1 MLPVIWFCIVAVMVA
16 IYFVLDGFDLG
27 AGIIHLCVA
36 RTAEERRL
44 VLKSIGP
51 VWDGNEVWLLAGGGA
66 LYFAFPAL
74 YASSFS
80 GFYLPLMMVLWLLI
94 LRGIAIEFRNQIN
107 NALWT
112 PFWDVVFAGASAL
125 LAIFFGAAL
134 GNVVRGVPLDANHE
148 FFLPLWTNFLP
159 GRDAGILDWYTVLVG
174 LFAFF
179 TLALHG
185 ALWVNL
191 KTGGEVQQRARRVA
205 RVAWLAVALFTVIVT
220 TASFS
225 IQPHLA
231 ASFAAMPFGFVFPVL
246 ALAGLAGTI
255 TFLLRQK
262 DGSAFLASCL
272 YIVGMLTSVVFG
284 VFPNVLP
291 SNADP
296 SFSLTIANASAPDF
310 GLGVGLAWFIPGI
323 LLAAAYFTFLYRK
336 FFGKVSLEGG
346 GH

>member
-16 IYFVLDGFDLG
+16 IYVVLDGFDLG

-36 RTAEERRL
+36 RNVAERRL

-66 LYFAFPAL
+66 LYFAFPPL
-74 YASSFS
+74 YASAFS

-94 LRGIAIEFRNQIN
+94 LRGIAIEFRNQISN
-107 NALWT
+107 ELWT
-112 PFWDVVFAGASAL
+112 PFWDVVFSLASCL
-125 LAIFFGAAL
+125 LAIFLGAAL

-159 GRDAGILDWYTVLVG
+159 GKEAGILDWYTVLVG
-174 LFAFF
+174 LFSFF

-191 KTGGEVQQRARRVA
+191 KTGGELQQRARRVA
-205 RVAWLAVALFTVIVT
+205 RAAWLCVSLFTVIVT
-220 TASFS
+220 IASFS

-231 ASFAAMPFGFVFPVL
+231 ASFAAMPAGYVFPAL
-246 ALAGLAGTI
+246 ALVGLAGSI
-255 TFLLRQK
+255 TFLLKER
-262 DGSAFLASCL
+262 DGLAFLASCL

-284 VFPNVLP
+284 VFPYVLP
-291 SNADP
+291 SNGDP
-296 SFSLTIANASAPDF
+296 NLSLTITNASAPAY
-310 GLGVGLAWFIPGI
+310 GLGVGIAWYVPGI
-323 LLAAAYFTFLYRK
+323 LLVAAYFTFVYRK
-336 FFGKVSLEGG
+336 FSGKVTLEGG

>member
-1 MLPVIWFCIVAVMVA
+1 MLPIIWFCIVAVMVA
-16 IYFVLDGFDLG
+16 IYVVLDGFDLG
-27 AGIIHLCVA
+27 AGIVQLCVA
-36 RTAEERRL
+36 RTAAERRL

-74 YASSFS
+74 YASAFS

-94 LRGIAIEFRNQIN
+94 LRGIAIEFRNQIS

-112 PFWDVVFAGASAL
+112 PFWDVVFALASGL

-159 GRDAGILDWYTVLVG
+159 GKDAGILDWYTVLVG

-191 KTGGEVQQRARRVA
+191 KTEGELQQRARRVA
-205 RVAWLAVALFTVIVT
+205 RVAWAAVAAFTLIVT
-220 TASFS
+220 IASFS

-231 ASFAAMPFGFVFPVL
+231 ASFAALPLGFVFPIL
-246 ALAGLAGTI
+246 ALAGLAGSI
-255 TFLLRQK
+255 TFLLRRK

-284 VFPNVLP
+284 VFPSVLP
-291 SNADP
+291 SNGDP
-296 SFSLTIANASAPDF
+296 NFSLTVANASAPDY
-310 GLGVGLAWFIPGI
+310 GLGVGIAWFLPGI
-323 LLAAAYFTFLYRK
+323 VLVAAYFTFVYRK
-336 FFGKVSLEGG
+336 FSGKVSLEGG

>member
-16 IYFVLDGFDLG
+16 IYVVLDGFDLG

-36 RTAEERRL
+36 RNVAERRL

-94 LRGIAIEFRNQIN
+94 LRGIAIEFRNQIS

-112 PFWDVVFAGASAL
+112 PFWDVVFALASCL
-125 LAIFFGAAL
+125 LAIFLGAAL

-159 GRDAGILDWYTVLVG
+159 GPSAGILDWYTVLVG
-174 LFAFF
+174 LFSFF

-185 ALWVNL
+185 ALWVNF
-191 KTGGEVQQRARRVA
+191 KTEGELQQRTRRVA
-205 RVAWLAVALFTVIVT
+205 RAAWFCVVLFTVIVT
-220 TASFS
+220 IASFS

-231 ASFAAMPFGFVFPVL
+231 ASYAAMPLGFVFPAL
-246 ALAGLAGTI
+246 ALAGLLGSI
-255 TFLLRQK
+255 VFLLKQK
-262 DGSAFLASCL
+262 DGAAFLASCL

-284 VFPNVLP
+284 VFPYVLP
-291 SNADP
+291 SNAVPD
-296 SFSLTIANASAPDF
+296 FSLTVANASAPAY
-310 GLGVGLAWFIPGI
+310 GLGVGIAWFVPGI
-323 LLAAAYFTFLYRK
+323 ILVAGYFTFVYRK
-336 FFGKVSLEGG
+336 FSGKVTLEGG

>member
-1 MLPVIWFCIVAVMVA
+1 
-16 IYFVLDGFDLG
+16 
-27 AGIIHLCVA
+27 
-36 RTAEERRL
+36 
-44 VLKSIGP
+44 
-51 VWDGNEVWLLAGGGA
+51 
-66 LYFAFPAL
+66 
-74 YASSFS
+74 
-80 GFYLPLMMVLWLLI
+80 
-94 LRGIAIEFRNQIN
+94 
-107 NALWT
+107 
-112 PFWDVVFAGASAL
+112 L

-159 GRDAGILDWYTVLVG
+159 GKDAGILDWYTVLVG

-179 TLALHG
+179 TLAMHG

-191 KTGGEVQQRARRVA
+191 KTEGEVQQRARRVA
-205 RVAWLAVALFTVIVT
+205 RAAWAAVALFTVIVT
-220 TASFS
+220 IASFS
-225 IQPHLA
+225 IQPHLT
-231 ASFAAMPFGFVFPVL
+231 ASFAAMPLGFVFPLL
-246 ALAGLAGTI
+246 ALAGLAGSI

-262 DGSAFLASCL
+262 EGSAFLASCI

-296 SFSLTIANASAPDF
+296 NLSLTVANASAPDF
-310 GLGVGLAWFIPGI
+310 GLSVGLAWFIPGI

-336 FFGKVSLEGG
+336 FYGKVSLEGG

>member
-16 IYFVLDGFDLG
+16 IYVVLDGFDLG
-27 AGIIHLCVA
+27 AGIVHLCVA
-36 RTAEERRL
+36 RTAEERGL
-44 VLKSIGP
+44 VIKSIGP

-94 LRGIAIEFRNQIN
+94 LRGIAIEFRNQIS

-112 PFWDVVFAGASAL
+112 PFWDVVFATASGL
-125 LAIFFGAAL
+125 LAIFLGAAL
-134 GNVVRGVPLDANHE
+134 GNVVRGVPLDANHD

-174 LFAFF
+174 LFSFF

-191 KTGGEVQQRARRVA
+191 KTEGEVQQRARRVA
-205 RVAWLAVALFTVIVT
+205 RFAWRAVAVLTLIVT
-220 TASFS
+220 IASFA

-231 ASFAAMPFGFVFPVL
+231 LSFVTMPLGLVFPAL
-246 ALAGLAGTI
+246 ALAGLLGSI
-255 TFLLRQK
+255 TFLLRERE
-262 DGSAFLASCL
+262 GLAFLSSCL

-291 SNADP
+291 SNSDP
-296 SFSLTIANASAPDF
+296 NFSLTIANASAPDY
-310 GLGVGLAWFIPGI
+310 GLGVGLAWFIPGV
-323 LLAAAYFTFLYRK
+323 LLVAAYFTFLYRK
-336 FFGKVSLEGG
+336 FYGKVSLEGG

>member
-16 IYFVLDGFDLG
+16 IYVVLDGFDLG
-27 AGIIHLCVA
+27 AGIVHLCVA

-44 VLKSIGP
+44 VIKSIGP

-74 YASSFS
+74 YASAFS

-94 LRGIAIEFRNQIN
+94 LRGIAIEFRNQIS

-112 PFWDVVFAGASAL
+112 PFWDVTFAAASGL

-134 GNVVRGVPLDANHE
+134 GNVVRGVPMDANHE

-159 GRDAGILDWYTVLVG
+159 GKDAGILDWYTVLVG

-191 KTGGEVQQRARRVA
+191 KTEGEVQQRARRVA
-205 RVAWLAVALFTVIVT
+205 SAAWVAVTVFTLIVT
-220 TASFS
+220 GASFS
-225 IQPHLA
+225 VQPHLA
-231 ASFAAMPFGFVFPVL
+231 ASFAALPLGFVFPLL
-246 ALAGLAGTI
+246 ALAGLLGSIA
-255 TFLLRQK
+255 FLLRQK
-262 DGSAFLASCL
+262 DGWAFLSSCL

-284 VFPNVLP
+284 VSPNVLP

-296 SFSLTIANASAPDF
+296 NLSLTITNAAAPDY
-310 GLGVGLAWFIPGI
+310 GLGVGLAWFAPGI
-323 LLAAAYFTFLYRK
+323 LLVAAYFTFVYRK
-336 FFGKVSLEGG
+336 FSGKVSLEGG

>member
-16 IYFVLDGFDLG
+16 IYVVLDGFDLG
-27 AGIIHLCVA
+27 AGIVHLCVA
-36 RTAEERRL
+36 RNATERRV

-74 YASSFS
+74 YASGFS

-94 LRGIAIEFRNQIN
+94 LRGIAIEFRNQIS

-112 PFWDVVFAGASAL
+112 PFWDTVFALASGL
-125 LAIFFGAAL
+125 LAIFLGAAL
-134 GNVVRGVPLDANHE
+134 GNVVRGVPLDSNHE

-159 GRDAGILDWYTVLVG
+159 GKNAGILDWYTVLVG
-174 LFAFF
+174 LFSFF

-191 KTGGEVQQRARRVA
+191 KTEGELQQRARRVA
-205 RVAWLAVALFTVIVT
+205 RVAWLAVAAFTVIVT
-220 TASFS
+220 IASFS

-231 ASFAAMPFGFVFPVL
+231 ASFAAMPLGYVFPTL
-246 ALAGLAGTI
+246 ALAGLAGSI
-255 TFLLRQK
+255 AFLLSQK
-262 DGSAFLASCL
+262 DGFAFLASCL

-296 SFSLTIANASAPDF
+296 NMSLTITNASAPEY
-310 GLGVGLAWFIPGI
+310 GLSVGIAWFAPGI
-323 LLAAAYFTFLYRK
+323 LLAAAYFTFVYRK
-336 FFGKVSLEGG
+336 FSGKVTAEDG